1 MAAYLLDTGILI
13 RHLRGQKAAVRLL
26 RGLGGKSRLAISAV
40 TRAEIRAGMRQP
52 EDRATRRLLARLETI
67 PLGRQIAD
75 RAGDL
80 IRHARAQGRSL
91 HLADAIIAAT
101 AAQRGLTL
109 LTLNTSDFE
118 GLGLSLYPLPDDL
131 T

>member
-13 RHLRGQKAAVRLL
+13 RHLRGKKAAVRLL
-26 RGLGGKSRLAISAV
+26 RGLGAKSRLAISAV
-40 TRAEIRAGMRQP
+40 TRTEIRAGMRLP

-67 PLGRQIAD
+67 ALDQRIAD

-80 IRHARAQGRSL
+80 IRHTRSQGRTL

-109 LTLNTSDFE
+109 VTLNPSDFE
-118 GLGLSLYPLPDDL
+118 GLGLSLYPLPADL